1 MSPRV
6 EVGGADASL
15 DAVLSAGLDATN
27 GAATVDIAASRELT
41 VQCRGGNGQVLAGV
55 SGWTWAEAAGI
66 GMVWV
71 DPAERG
77 AGLGSRLMD
86 AFEQEARA
94 RGCLRVFVTSFTFQA
109 PALYERRGYR
119 EFARWNGIPAR
130 GMDDVHLVLE
140 WH

>member
-119 EFARWNGIPAR
+119 VFARWNGIPAR